1 MPPLKTY
8 RVFIS
13 HAWEYNDDYYRL
25 VEMLN
30 KASNFKWQNYSVPE
44 HDPVK
49 NPRSKK
55 QLQEALKNQ
64 IRPVHIVI
72 ILAGMYAAYSDWI
85 DFEIDFAEELEKPM
99 IGLYPR
105 GQERAPKRVQEAV
118 KEMVRWNTD
127 SIVTAIRKWSL

>member
-13 HAWEYNDDYYRL
+13 HAWEYNKDYYRL
-25 VEMLN
+25 VEMLDD
-30 KASNFKWQNYSVPE
+30 APNFKWQNYSVPE
-44 HDPVK
+44 HDPVE

-55 QLQEALKNQ
+55 QLQEALRNQ

-85 DFEIDFAEELEKPM
+85 DFEIGFAEELEKPM
-99 IGLYPR
+99 IGVYPW

-118 KEMVRWNTD
+118 EEMVRWNTD
-127 SIVTAIRKWSL
+127 SIVKAIRKWAL